1 MTKILYIEASPRKQR
16 SASIEV
22 AQSALAAW
30 RDSDAG
36 TTVDTL
42 DLWSTALPE
51 FDGPAL
57 DAKYAGLS
65 GVPLTAEQSSAW
77 SQIRALAARFVAA
90 DVLVLAA
97 PLWNFSIPYKLKHLI
112 DVVTQKDV
120 LFTLDERG
128 IGGLLKGR
136 KALVI
141 CARGLD
147 YSPSA
152 LTPAAIYDFQKP
164 YIEIWLRFIGIE
176 TIATV
181 VIEKTLAGAEIDR
194 GARHAACREVLTVMK
209 SLI

>member
-1 MTKILYIEASPRKQR
+1 VTKILYIEASPRKQR

-42 DLWSTALPE
+42 DLWSTTLPE
-51 FDGPAL
+51 FNGPAL

-65 GVPLTAEQSSAW
+65 AVPLTAEQSDAW
-77 SQIRALAARFVAA
+77 SQIRVLAARFVAA

-112 DVVTQKDV
+112 DLVTQKDV
-120 LFTLDERG
+120 LFTFDERG
-128 IGGLLKGR
+128 INGLLKGR

-147 YSPSA
+147 YSASA

-164 YIEIWLRFIGIE
+164 YIEMWLRFIGIE

-194 GARHAACREVLTVMK
+194 AARRAACREVLTIMK